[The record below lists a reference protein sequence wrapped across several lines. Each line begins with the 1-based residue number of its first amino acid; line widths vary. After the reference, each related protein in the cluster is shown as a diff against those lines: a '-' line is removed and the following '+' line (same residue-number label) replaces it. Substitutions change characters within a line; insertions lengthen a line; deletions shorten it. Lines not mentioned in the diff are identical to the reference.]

1 MSRGLFF
8 GKFAPLTTGH
18 ISAIQKA
25 ATLVDELFVVMC
37 WDQKFQNTLTT
48 ELQKVMTKRNRLM
61 WLKDTFKHM
70 SKIRV
75 LCVDE
80 SPIQSYPD
88 GSEDFTNLV
97 RNEIFHSTGCREAPD
112 MDKVFSSETE
122 YSEYFQKYWH
132 EAEHVLID
140 PPREFVDISATR
152 VRANPYEHWD
162 KLAPA
167 AHKHFVKKVCIIGV
181 ESCVDGNT
189 EFFNGSEW
197 KFIKD
202 YVEGDRVL
210 QFSDNRIA
218 ELIYPER
225 YIKEPCESMYMMN
238 NTYKTWTHVFSDQHN
253 VVYETSKGNIQ
264 KTPMS
269 RVVDD
274 HFNKPNGFRGK
285 FLCSFNYEGTV
296 SYDEHLLRLMIAI
309 SAEGSLYKKQW
320 RIRLI
325 KERKIERMRELI
337 SNVGIELD
345 ERVYQDGS
353 HNFYVPVDYGVKI
366 FPSDFYHLDKKTKD
380 VFLSEIFLWDGSVVT
395 KTETYFSKEYENVK
409 LVQFI
414 LSSSGFKTSITK
426 DKIDCYSVLKNK
438 TNCLSISLNDINRP
452 KRNEMITKFIPEDGF
467 KYCFSV
473 PSGMLVL
480 RRDDHIFITG
490 NCGKST
496 LTINL
501 ANHFSTQYVEEVG
514 RTICENEYHWSEDMM
529 NIEDY
534 VYVAMEHKVK
544 EHKVAKTANKVMFS
558 DTNNLITLF
567 SAECMGKRS
576 SLLSQ
581 MAHAEDYDLVIML
594 DIDVPWVYD
603 PLRLN
608 FSPERRAET
617 HDLLKF
623 LCKAHGVKY
632 HLISGSNYDDRFKTA
647 VHMVQNLLQGTTN
660 EHTGD

>member
-18 ISAIQKA
+18 IAAIQKA

-37 WDQKFQNTLTT
+37 WDQKFQNTLTP
-48 ELQKVMTKRNRLM
+48 ELQKIMTKRNRLM

-97 RNEIFHSTGCREAPD
+97 RNEIFHSTGSREAPD
-112 MDKVFSSETE
+112 MDNVFSSETE
-122 YSEYFQKYWH
+122 YSEYFQKYWP

-162 KLAPA
+162 KIAPA

-181 ESCVDGNT
+181 EST
-189 EFFNGSEW
+189 
-197 KFIKD
+197 
-202 YVEGDRVL
+202 
-210 QFSDNRIA
+210 
-218 ELIYPER
+218 
-225 YIKEPCESMYMMN
+225 
-238 NTYKTWTHVFSDQHN
+238 
-253 VVYETSKGNIQ
+253 
-264 KTPMS
+264 
-269 RVVDD
+269 
-274 HFNKPNGFRGK
+274 
-285 FLCSFNYEGTV
+285 
-296 SYDEHLLRLMIAI
+296 
-309 SAEGSLYKKQW
+309 
-320 RIRLI
+320 
-325 KERKIERMRELI
+325 
-337 SNVGIELD
+337 
-345 ERVYQDGS
+345 
-353 HNFYVPVDYGVKI
+353 
-366 FPSDFYHLDKKTKD
+366 
-380 VFLSEIFLWDGSVVT
+380 
-395 KTETYFSKEYENVK
+395 
-409 LVQFI
+409 
-414 LSSSGFKTSITK
+414 
-426 DKIDCYSVLKNK
+426 
-438 TNCLSISLNDINRP
+438 
-452 KRNEMITKFIPEDGF
+452 
-467 KYCFSV
+467 
-473 PSGMLVL
+473 
-480 RRDDHIFITG
+480 
-490 NCGKST
+490 GKST

-534 VYVAMEHKVK
+534 EYVAMEHKVK

-567 SAECMGKRS
+567 SAECMGKTS
-576 SLLSQ
+576 TVLSQ

-608 FSPERRAET
+608 YSPERRSET

-632 HLISGSNYDDRFKTA
+632 HLISGSDYDERFKTA
-647 VHMVQNLLQGTTN
+647 VKLVQNLLQGTSN
-660 EHTGD
+660 EHTGDES